1 MKNILQGCLFGMILF
16 TSQLF
21 SQTPPSFPTPPA
33 QGPIGGIALVL
44 LALGG
49 AALGYKK
56 LKK

>member
-21 SQTPPSFPTPPA
+21 SQPSFPNAPA